1 MIDGVTSR
9 EKRPVSLRRTLGFW
23 DLLLYGIMLISPTA
37 LMPVFG
43 VVYQI
48 ARGHVITAVL
58 AAMVAMLFTSVSYG
72 TMARAYPQGG
82 SAFIYV
88 SREIHPWP
96 GYLAGWCLLM
106 DYVLNP
112 MICIIWASKA
122 AQNFAPALPYF
133 VFVIFFTML
142 FTIVNLTAI
151 DTTTRINA
159 ATTGALSIVVV
170 AVVFVACRYLMH
182 LPPQPISFFIRPF
195 YDPDTF
201 SGYALLR
208 GTSIAV
214 LPYIGFDGVS
224 TLTDEAKNPGKT
236 IPRAIVTTCL
246 GAGAIFALEAYV
258 GQLVWPRGQAFPDAD
273 TAYVYIAGRIGGPIL
288 FAIVNIALLLGMV
301 GAGIA
306 AQLGAARLLL
316 AMGQDN
322 ALPRR
327 FFGVIHPKR
336 QIPRNN
342 VLLIGAIGM
351 VGALSFS
358 FQLGTELLNFG
369 ALIAFM
375 GVNLAALVRN
385 WRSRTG
391 MRLFPML
398 IAIVGFLTCLF
409 IWANLS
415 VLAQIAGTL
424 WALVGLSVWFL
435 RQRKIPL
442 FDSSDLSS

>member
-1 MIDGVTSR
+1 
-9 EKRPVSLRRTLGFW
+9 
-23 DLLLYGIMLISPTA
+23 
-37 LMPVFG
+37 
-43 VVYQI
+43 
-48 ARGHVITAVL
+48 
-58 AAMVAMLFTSVSYG
+58 
-72 TMARAYPQGG
+72 
-82 SAFIYV
+82 
-88 SREIHPWP
+88 
-96 GYLAGWCLLM
+96 
-106 DYVLNP
+106 
-112 MICIIWASKA
+112 
-122 AQNFAPALPYF
+122 
-133 VFVIFFTML
+133 
-142 FTIVNLTAI
+142 
-151 DTTTRINA
+151 
-159 ATTGALSIVVV
+159 
-170 AVVFVACRYLMH
+170 
-182 LPPQPISFFIRPF
+182 
-195 YDPDTF
+195 
-201 SGYALLR
+201 
-208 GTSIAV
+208 
-214 LPYIGFDGVS
+214 
-224 TLTDEAKNPGKT
+224 
-236 IPRAIVTTCL
+236 
-246 GAGAIFALEAYV
+246 
-258 GQLVWPRGQAFPDAD
+258 
-273 TAYVYIAGRIGGPIL
+273 
-288 FAIVNIALLLGMV
+288 MV

-327 FFGVIHPKR
+327 FFGVIHPNR